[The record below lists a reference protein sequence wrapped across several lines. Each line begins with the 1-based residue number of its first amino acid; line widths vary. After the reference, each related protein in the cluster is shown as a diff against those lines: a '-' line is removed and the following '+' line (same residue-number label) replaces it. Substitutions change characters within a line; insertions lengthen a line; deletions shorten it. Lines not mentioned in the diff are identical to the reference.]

1 MDTEDIYLGVLTKNM
16 LKTFLDQD
24 DVSQKQCKEFYD
36 AAHCYFKSGLEC
48 IPKQFPLDD
57 PLICNAVWDNV
68 LDRVNTKWK
77 HAQYF
82 YGLFPNLIS
91 DISADDLYK
100 EFTDYQTLSDDD
112 FEEVAWRL
120 RF

>member
-1 MDTEDIYLGVLTKNM
+1 MFHKNYARNSMMLPIVISSLVLNAFK
-16 LKTFLDQD
+16 KKFL
-24 DVSQKQCKEFYD
+24 
-36 AAHCYFKSGLEC
+36 
-48 IPKQFPLDD
+48 
-57 PLICNAVWDNV
+57 LICNAVWVNV
-68 LDRVNTKWK
+68 VDRVNTKWK
-77 HAQYF
+77 HVQYF

-112 FEEVAWRL
+112 FEELAWRL

>member
-1 MDTEDIYLGVLTKNM
+1 MMLPIVISSLVLN
-16 LKTFLDQD
+16 
-24 DVSQKQCKEFYD
+24 
-36 AAHCYFKSGLEC
+36 AFKKKIL
-48 IPKQFPLDD
+48 
-57 PLICNAVWDNV
+57 LICNAVWVNV
-68 LDRVNTKWK
+68 VDRVNTKWK
-77 HAQYF
+77 HVQYF